1 MAFVTLVVEH
11 WLEWEIAQWV
21 AYEGSIQWS
30 IARELTHE
38 LHLAS
43 CDLMAIGCDLWLFL
57 TLISHSELIIH
68 SPFHALYIKY
78 IMFQNWFVLLFE
90 VLWRKWVE
98 FCVMDRLCIFSEV
111 KGFCVIDLQCIFS
124 EVKGFC
130 VIDLLCIF
138 SEVKGFT
145 VALIKPDA
153 VQSGKVDEIIE
164 QVNFC

>member
-1 MAFVTLVVEH
+1 
-11 WLEWEIAQWV
+11 
-21 AYEGSIQWS
+21 
-30 IARELTHE
+30 
-38 LHLAS
+38 
-43 CDLMAIGCDLWLFL
+43 
-57 TLISHSELIIH
+57 
-68 SPFHALYIKY
+68 
-78 IMFQNWFVLLFE
+78 
-90 VLWRKWVE
+90 
-98 FCVMDRLCIFSEV
+98 MDRLCIFSEV